1 MALRDPDIIR
11 SRLGGFSLGGSG
23 DLDGIP
29 VFTGEFWTSE
39 QRKAP
44 SIHEISYRA
53 CFKAQLPQFF
63 IDMLTDEGQVVYDP
77 FSGRGTTPIQA
88 ALMGRDVISNDVNPL
103 SEILTRPRLEVPDIG
118 DVRKG
123 LEGIGIGSGKKADI
137 DLSMFYH
144 PDTESEI
151 ASLREYMLSK
161 DRPLNDVDAW
171 IRMVAT
177 NRLTGHSPG
186 FFSVY
191 TLPPNQAVSRE
202 RQRTINEKRGQ
213 SPPYRDVRAL
223 ILKKSRSL
231 LKKLDKASVER
242 LRDASERAVFLTC
255 DAANTPDI
263 EDAMVDLIVTSPPFL
278 NVVQY
283 DADNWLRCWFNG
295 IDPDMVPVTMIGSL
309 KGWEAFMRGC
319 FSEFFRVV
327 RPGGFVAFE
336 VGEIGKGSI
345 PLEKVIAPVGIDAGF
360 DAVAIVINSQ
370 EFTKTSNIW
379 GVGNMS
385 RGTNTNRIVLLRK
398 PEGA

>member
-1 MALRDPDIIR
+1 MALMDPDIIR
-11 SRLGGFSLGGSG
+11 SRLGGFSLGGSE
-23 DLDGIP
+23 DLYGIP

-39 QRKAP
+39 QRKA
-44 SIHEISYRA
+44 SSLHEISYRA

-63 IDMLTDEGQVVYDP
+63 IDLLTKEGQVVYDP

-151 ASLREYMLSK
+151 ASLREYMLFK

-202 RQRTINEKRGQ
+202 RQMIINEKRGQ

-223 ILKKSRSL
+223 ILKKSRTL
-231 LKKLDKASVER
+231 LKKLDVASVQR
-242 LRDASERAVFLTC
+242 LRGASERAVFLTC

-263 EDAMVDLIVTSPPFL
+263 EDGSIDLIVSSPPFL

-295 IDPDMVPVTMIGSL
+295 IDPDRVAITIPGSL
-309 KGWEAFMRGC
+309 DRWKRFMEEC

-327 RPGGFVAFE
+327 RPGGFIAFE

-360 DAVAIVINSQ
+360 EAVAIVINSQ